1 MAEFGDGAVPHHQH
15 SSSSCPA
22 KETAFAG
29 IFTVAGVVA
38 QVSGII
44 CGSISD
50 TFDPRVTVALGG
62 TLVTVGIFLLG
73 FLDPSPD
80 QLYLLPL
87 VYGFLTFGGMTLLFS
102 SFSASF
108 LWRSRQGLILT
119 ASNTFFDASAVTPL
133 ILLQIYDAGVPRG
146 PLFAGAAAILAA
158 IIVAR
163 LVLWF
168 DNVSILQAAK
178 GQGGSGSSRDG
189 ASSETTATDIAEPLI
204 VSAEESDGSLPE
216 ITPLDDECSPKTVLQ
231 SIRSK
236 EFLLLVV
243 FGCVHVFRQVVFLG
257 TNGNLLSNYGDDQA
271 GFIYTKIFSLSLPT
285 GMLYTP
291 LISWLFGA
299 YGWRTVF
306 QACNAIGL
314 AWNLLALIPVLPLQV
329 LTGLVFTCYRAL
341 LFSTLVTFCTETFG
355 ASTSGRLY
363 GVANL
368 ASGVFSSLQY
378 PAVHLTYSLADGDLK
393 YLYAI
398 MAVAVVPLMLLVQ
411 TLSNNV
417 PRPPRR

>member
-1 MAEFGDGAVPHHQH
+1 M
-15 SSSSCPA
+15 
-22 KETAFAG
+22 
-29 IFTVAGVVA
+29 
-38 QVSGII
+38 
-44 CGSISD
+44 SD

-62 TLVTVGIFLLG
+62 TLVTAGIFLLG

-80 QLYLLPL
+80 ELYLLPL
-87 VYGFLTFGGMTLLFS
+87 VYGLLTFGGMTLLFS

-133 ILLQIYDAGVPRG
+133 VLLQLYDAGVPRG
-146 PLFAGAAAILAA
+146 ALFAGAAAILAA

-168 DNVSILQAAK
+168 DNVCILKAAK
-178 GQGGSGSSRDG
+178 GQGSSRSDG
-189 ASSETTATDIAEPLI
+189 ASSAEATTAIAEPLI
-204 VSAEESDGSLPE
+204 SSSAAESGGSAPPE
-216 ITPLDDECSPKTVLQ
+216 ITALDDECSPKTVLQ
-231 SIRSK
+231 SIRTK

-257 TNGNLLSNYGDDQA
+257 TNGNLLSSYGDDQA
-271 GFIYTKIFSLSLPT
+271 GFLYTKIFSLSLPT

-299 YGWRTVF
+299 YGWRAVF

-314 AWNLLALIPVLPLQV
+314 AWNLLALVPVLPLQV

-378 PAVHLTYSLADGDLK
+378 PAVHLTYSLAGGDLK

-398 MAVAVVPLMLLVQ
+398 MAVAVVPLMLLTQ
-411 TLSNNV
+411 TLLKAS
-417 PRPPRR
+417 PPR